1 MANKIKLENPLQPV
15 HLTLATGPTIITGD
29 GPDKNYVNAYV
40 HEQSNTAMTWQVN
53 HNLGKY
59 CSVTVVD
66 SNDDV
71 VIGEIHYNSLN
82 QVTLSFTASFSGK
95 AFCN

>member
-15 HLTLATGPTIITGD
+15 HLTLAQGPTIIQAD
-29 GPDKNYVNAYV
+29 GGDKNYVHN
-40 HEQSNTAMTWQVN
+40 QSTTASAWTVN
-53 HNLGKY
+53 HNLNKY